1 MPTSHVGEAALDL
14 AARPLLSQHDGPGLI
29 VGDDVKIVL
38 ADVDTDDRDDRTN
51 SVLVQHGMLLLVQ
64 PPHPAW
70 IRWWGGNNGRTIPL
84 AAVTLAR
91 HYCDAASRCGVR
103 FG

>member
-1 MPTSHVGEAALDL
+1 M
-14 AARPLLSQHDGPGLI
+14 
-29 VGDDVKIVL
+29 GDDVKIVL